1 MMKVVLLQRVA
12 DGPLNGFAS
21 PTMIDS
27 SAGRRFSEAS
37 RTCVGLVRVTCSLSY
52 FRDELY
58 LPCIIGIATLLS
70 SPYAIAHTLFLAQVG
85 PPDFRTLEVKG
96 ADKSLDSILVH
107 TATVR
112 VSSLDT
118 PSRDDCLF
126 DLLGTNPDPPI
137 RANRCI

>member
-1 MMKVVLLQRVA
+1 
-12 DGPLNGFAS
+12 
-21 PTMIDS
+21 MIDS
-27 SAGRRFSEAS
+27 SAGQRFSQGMNY
-37 RTCVGLVRVTCSLSY
+37 VFFV
-52 FRDELY
+52 F
-58 LPCIIGIATLLS
+58 IGIATLLS

-85 PPDFRTLEVKG
+85 PPDFRVLEVKG

-107 TATVR
+107 TTTVR

-137 RANRCI
+137 RANRSIYRKA